1 VSFAALLDIAYIL
14 LLNCLSFAIGGPTIY
29 AIIETGGKQYKV
41 TPGQRVAVDHLDAA
55 AGDKIEIK
63 RVLLLSDGEKVTVGT
78 PTVADVVVSA
88 TVAEHFKGEKLIV
101 FNYKP
106 KVRYDKKRGHRQ
118 QYTRLAID
126 SITGPGIQASAP
138 VHGEPFRA
146 SLQAEPVQGEPV
158 QEPVKEE
165 VK

>member
-1 VSFAALLDIAYIL
+1 
-14 LLNCLSFAIGGPTIY
+14 
-29 AIIETGGKQYKV
+29 
-41 TPGQRVAVDHLDAA
+41 
-55 AGDKIEIK
+55 
-63 RVLLLSDGEKVTVGT
+63 VGT

-138 VHGEPFRA
+138 V
-146 SLQAEPVQGEPV
+146 QGEPV